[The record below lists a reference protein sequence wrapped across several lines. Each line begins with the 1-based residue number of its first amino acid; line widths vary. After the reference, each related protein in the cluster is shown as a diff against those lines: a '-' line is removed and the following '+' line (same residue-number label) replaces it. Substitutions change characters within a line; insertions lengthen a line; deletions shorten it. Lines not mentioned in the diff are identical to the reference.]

1 MKFDEPFDAVIGRF
15 VLIFQND
22 PAAMLAKL
30 AEHVRPEGLI
40 VFHEIDLA
48 GCQSFPPSQIYDSC
62 CRWITETVRLL
73 GCDPRMGMKLHSAF
87 VSAGLPVPTLRL
99 EAVIGGGRNSL
110 DSVRLAAE
118 VIPVLLPEILRLGVA
133 TATEIGVET
142 LTERIITEAI
152 LNDSV
157 IVGRLEIGAW
167 CRV

>member
-1 MKFDEPFDAVIGRF
+1 
-15 VLIFQND
+15 
-22 PAAMLAKL
+22 
-30 AEHVRPEGLI
+30 
-40 VFHEIDLA
+40 
-48 GCQSFPPSQIYDSC
+48 
-62 CRWITETVRLL
+62 
-73 GCDPRMGMKLHSAF
+73 MGMKLHSTF

-110 DSVRLAAE
+110 DSVRLTAE
-118 VIPVLLPEILRLGVA
+118 VIPVLLLEILRLGVA